1 MTSKAHY
8 LASATPDPDTSTLEV
23 SVGYVDATG
32 VYIELLTGHAP
43 TPEAA
48 ASLVAERGW
57 ALVEPW
63 HAVDEE
69 LRTHVTWSG
78 ERLLDADVR
87 AAMNDELATTL
98 ARATA
103 IAHAVAADEDLMD
116 SHLSPHTLD
125 ML

>member
-1 MTSKAHY
+1 MTSKAQY
-8 LASATPDPDTSTLEV
+8 LASATPDAGALEV
-23 SVGYVDATG
+23 SVGYVDAIG
-32 VYIELLTGHAP
+32 FYVELLAGQAP

-57 ALVEPW
+57 SLIEPW
-63 HAVDEE
+63 HAVDDG
-69 LRTHVTWSG
+69 LRTQVTWSG

-87 AAMNDELATTL
+87 AAMNDELTTTL

-103 IAHAVAADEDLMD
+103 LARALAADEDLMD

>member
-8 LASATPDPDTSTLEV
+8 LASATPDPDAGALEV
-23 SVGYVDATG
+23 SVGYVDAIG

-57 ALVEPW
+57 ALIEPW
-63 HAVDEE
+63 HAIDDG
-69 LRTHVTWSG
+69 LRTQVTWSG

-87 AAMNDELATTL
+87 AAMTDELTTTL

-103 IAHAVAADEDLMD
+103 LAHALAADEDLMD
-116 SHLSPHTLD
+116 SHLSPNTLD